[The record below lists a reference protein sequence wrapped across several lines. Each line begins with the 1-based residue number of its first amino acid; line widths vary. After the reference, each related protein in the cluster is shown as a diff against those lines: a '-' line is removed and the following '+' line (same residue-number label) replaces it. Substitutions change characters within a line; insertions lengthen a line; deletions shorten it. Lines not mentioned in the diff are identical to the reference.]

1 MLTFGYNQ
9 GLPDGTTVAWGARA
23 ILNSGTVDLVHDRQS
38 TIGTGPEL
46 DELLALLNSGVNARW
61 IARVKELCDG
71 LEMRGGK
78 AEHFE
83 LYVDQDVT
91 VVANTKASH
100 GYLYIAA
107 YLTPRTAAKPM

>member
-9 GLPDGTTVAWGARA
+9 GLPAGTTVAWGARA
-23 ILNSGTVDLVHDRQS
+23 ILHSGTVELVHNRQS
-38 TIGTGPEL
+38 TIGTDAEL
-46 DELLALLNSGVNARW
+46 EELLGSLNSGVNARW
-61 IARVKELCDG
+61 IERVKELCDG
-71 LEMRGGK
+71 LEMRGGT

-83 LYVDQDVT
+83 LYADEDVT

-107 YLTPRTAAKPM
+107 FPTPRPAAPST